1 VDDDDDD
8 DEDDDDR
15 GNTVRLYLYYCTF
28 KVILLNFKFDKNIKK
43 WNIIPTDNNNPFAL
57 SITQ

>member
-1 VDDDDDD
+1 MDDDDDDDDDD

-28 KVILLNFKFDKNIKK
+28 KVILLNFKFDKN
-43 WNIIPTDNNNPFAL
+43 T
-57 SITQ
+57 T